1 MAAQRLRLLFRKG
14 IEIKYISH
22 LDLMRSWERLLRRA
36 DLPLAYSKGFNPRP
50 GLQFASA
57 LPVGVVGR
65 AEILDL
71 FLDRRLELQALADC
85 IEAQLP
91 NGLQLTDVSEVPIQQ
106 PSLPSRV
113 TAAEYEAVVHSSDTP
128 QEVGA
133 RLSTLLASVSIPR
146 TRQRPGGARA
156 YDLRPLI
163 QGLQLVGMDEN
174 SAVISMQLLAGP
186 QGTGRPD
193 EVLAALGL
201 GEAVL
206 RIERVALILR
216 SS

>member
-1 MAAQRLRLLFRKG
+1 MAAQRLRLIFRKG
-14 IEIKYISH
+14 PEIKYISH
-22 LDLMRSWERLLRRA
+22 LDLMRAWERLLRRA

-50 GLQFASA
+50 KLQFASA
-57 LPVGVVGR
+57 LPVGFVGR
-65 AEILDL
+65 AEILDI
-71 FLDRRLELQALADC
+71 FLDQPLEVQVLAKR

-91 NGLQLTDVSEVPIQQ
+91 NGLQLTRVSEVPLQQ
-106 PSLPSRV
+106 PSLPSQV
-113 TAAEYEAVVHSSDTP
+113 MAAQYEAVVHGRDTP
-128 QEVGA
+128 EEIGA
-133 RLSTLLASVSIPR
+133 RLSALLSSESIPR
-146 TRQRPGGARA
+146 TRERPGGARS

-163 QGLQLVGMDEN
+163 QGLQLVGMDGDN
-174 SAVISMQLLAGP
+174 VVISMELLAGP

-201 GEAVL
+201 AEALL